1 MRRSPYSN
9 LHLHGQAPH
18 ALIPAYLA
26 QFHFVLAPYQPQ
38 ISIGSGADISRWISP
53 MKLFE
58 YMASGKSVICS
69 DLPVLRE
76 IIEHGKNALLVPA
89 DNPSAWVDAITYLQK
104 NPAIAQSLGAA
115 AYGQILQNHTW
126 DKRAAAIMAFIKTRL
141 KN

>member
-1 MRRSPYSN
+1 
-9 LHLHGQAPH
+9 
-18 ALIPAYLA
+18 
-26 QFHFVLAPYQPQ
+26 
-38 ISIGSGADISRWISP
+38 